1 MPKVVKNLL
10 FLGLGACFI
19 WVLSACFLWL
29 SVSAESVH
37 DWEGGAEYVEEN
49 GRAGIVFNAGEQ
61 TFLGIYTNKT
71 YNMNEGITIRFRVNS
86 IPGVQ
91 GETDAWF
98 AFMLQNGADTNPQG
112 VTTGFKFL
120 MRESNPDENPGM
132 AIERFICVP
141 DGNPVAKTPLFSSVP
156 MLGNEHYISIVQRS
170 DGTGFLV
177 SIDGDVTDYYD
188 DSDAFLIDDLT
199 EARVVVTA
207 YKADAGLPPWE
218 VEIDEIEPLTETEAW
233 QAFGTAILEESE
245 NGLHVTEK
253 PVQSGADS
261 AVFLKQSVNIE
272 KTQEIKLKI
281 DQVPA
286 FTDEFTDAYI
296 GVILS
301 KEEYA
306 TDINATDA
314 LIAVFKLKDRNTLV
328 GNFGQ
333 GSMAAG
339 LDREIASVRPGD
351 ELNIAFGFDENEVAV
366 ITLNG
371 SVAGHSKNIKPNN
384 FLGKKGYISIV
395 TFNGSSPTRCNWAY
409 TISISETDN
418 AVPAWQEDEENDDN
432 NGDNGGQTTEAPS
445 QGCSSC
451 SGSVVGTGTLFAAAA
466 VLLGVFAVLKKKNK
480 ENRE

>member
-10 FLGLGACFI
+10 FICLGVCFI
-19 WVLSACFLWL
+19 WILSACFLWL
-29 SVSAESVH
+29 SASAESVR
-37 DWEGGAEYVEEN
+37 DWEGGTDYVEEN

-91 GETDAWF
+91 GDADAWF
-98 AFMLQNGADTNPQG
+98 AFMLQNGTDTNPQG

-120 MRESNPDENPGM
+120 MRESDPDKNPGM
-132 AIERFICVP
+132 VIERYVCVP
-141 DGNPVAKTPLFSSVP
+141 DGAPIAKTPLFSSVP

-339 LDREIASVRPGD
+339 LDQEIASVRPGD

-395 TFNGSSPTRCNWAY
+395 TFNGSTDSLCNWAY
-409 TISISETDN
+409 TVSSVAETDS
-418 AVPAWQEDEENDDN
+418 AVPVWTENNEETDA
-432 NGDNGGQTTEAPS
+432 QTPETA
-445 QGCSSC
+445 GTSC
-451 SGSVVGTGTLFAAAA
+451 SGSVAGSGVLIAAAA
-466 VLLGVFAVLKKKNK
+466 VLLGVFAVWKKKNK

>member
-10 FLGLGACFI
+10 FICLGACFI
-19 WVLSACFLWL
+19 WILSASFLWL
-29 SVSAESVH
+29 SASAESVR
-37 DWEGGAEYVEEN
+37 DWEGGADYVEEN

-91 GETDAWF
+91 GDADAWF
-98 AFMLQNGADTNPQG
+98 AFMLQNGTDTNPQG

-120 MRESNPDENPGM
+120 MRESDPDENPGM
-132 AIERFICVP
+132 VIERYVCVP
-141 DGNPVAKTPLFSSVP
+141 DGTPIAKTPLFSSVP

-339 LDREIASVRPGD
+339 LDQEIASVRPGD

-371 SVAGHSKNIKPNN
+371 FVAGHSKNIKPNN

-395 TFNGSSPTRCNWAY
+395 TFNGSTDSLCNWAY
-409 TISISETDN
+409 TVSSVAETDS
-418 AVPAWQEDEENDDN
+418 AVPVWTENNEETDA
-432 NGDNGGQTTEAPS
+432 QTPETA
-445 QGCSSC
+445 GTSC
-451 SGSVVGTGTLFAAAA
+451 SGSVAGSGVLVAAAA
-466 VLLGVFAVLKKKNK
+466 VLLSVFAVWKKKNK